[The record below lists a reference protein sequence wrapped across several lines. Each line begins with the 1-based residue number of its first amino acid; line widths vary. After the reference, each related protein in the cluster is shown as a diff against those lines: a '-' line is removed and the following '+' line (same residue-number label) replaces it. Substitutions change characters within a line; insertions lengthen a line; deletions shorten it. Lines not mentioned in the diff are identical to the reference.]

1 MRKGEVAFLYDY
13 CNAPKHN
20 NSAEYIKENDMLYES
35 RDQIPEQYKWHLE
48 DIIKDNDAWEEL
60 FFKCEERIGHFA
72 KYQDKLSD
80 EDTLFDC
87 LEFMTRMM
95 HDISYLY
102 GYAKMR
108 LDQDSRDA
116 TYQGMS
122 NRADMLYVKYVTA
135 TSFITPEISE
145 FSMDRLNEL
154 QRSKRFKDY
163 DVFFKE
169 IIRNKD
175 IILSKKEEKLLG
187 EVGLFSD
194 NAREVFSMFDNAD
207 VKFAPVKD
215 ENGNEVAMSHGVY
228 GMLLQSPDQRVRKDA
243 FDSMFT
249 AYKDHINT
257 IAANYAGNVKKDW
270 FYAKV
275 RGFKSSLDYSM
286 YNENVPSTCYNK
298 LLEAVGKGTKPL
310 HGYIALRKKVLGLD
324 TLNMYDLYTS
334 IVNEQEL
341 ALEYEDAV
349 KLVKEAL
356 KVTGKEYSDILASA
370 FESGWVDVYENKG
383 KRSGAYSWGVYG
395 VHPFVLLNYQKTIHD
410 VFTIAHEMGHAMHSY
425 FSNSSLPEQ
434 KADYVI
440 FVAEIAS
447 TVNEVLLLK
456 HLLKTATGEFRK
468 YLLSYYL
475 DMFRTTLFR
484 QTMFSEFETI
494 AHNMV
499 EQGEPITAT
508 ALSDAYYELNKK
520 YYGEAVE
527 HNDLIRYEWARIPH
541 FYTSY
546 YVYKYATGI
555 TTAVSIAN
563 KILEGG
569 EEYFAKYKKFLSAGG
584 SLAPLDII
592 RLADVDLESDAP
604 YELAMKEFSQTLDEL
619 EKSFELQ

>member
-1 MRKGEVAFLYDY
+1 MNENIKRKEAY
-13 CNAPKHN
+13 
-20 NSAEYIKENDMLYES
+20 MLYES
-35 RDQIPEQYKWHLE
+35 REQIPAEYKWKLE
-48 DIIKDNDAWEEL
+48 DIISGNDAWEEL
-60 FFKCEERIGHFA
+60 FFKCEERIGHFS
-72 KYQDKLSD
+72 KYHDKLQD
-80 EDTLFDC
+80 EDMLFDC
-87 LEFMTRMM
+87 LELMSRMM

-116 TYQGMS
+116 THQAMA
-122 NRADMLYVKYVTA
+122 NRADMLYVKYSTA
-135 TSFITPEISE
+135 VSFITPELGE
-145 FSMDRLNEL
+145 LPKERLEEL
-154 QRSKRFKDY
+154 QNSKRFADY
-163 DVFFKE
+163 EVFFKE
-169 IIRNKD
+169 IIRSKD

-228 GMLLQSPDQRVRKDA
+228 GMLLQSTDQRVRRDA
-243 FDSMFT
+243 FESMFT

-275 RGFKSSLDYSM
+275 RGFKSALDYSM
-286 YNENVPSTCYNK
+286 YNENVPSTCYKK

-310 HGYIALRKKVLGLD
+310 HDYIALRKKVLGVE

-334 IVNEQEL
+334 IVSEQEL

-349 KLVKEAL
+349 ELVKDAL
-356 KVTGKEYSDILASA
+356 KVTGKEYSDILANA
-370 FESGWVDVYENKG
+370 FKSGWIDVFENRG

-425 FSNSSLPEQ
+425 FSNHALCEQ

-468 YLLSYYL
+468 YFLSYYL

-484 QTMFSEFETI
+484 QTMFSEFEVI
-494 AHNMV
+494 AHGMV
-499 EQGEPITAT
+499 EKGEPITAT

-520 YYGEAVE
+520 YYGESVE

-563 KILEGG
+563 NILKGG

-584 SLAPLDII
+584 SMPPLDII

-604 YELAMKEFSQTLDEL
+604 YELAMKEFADTLAEL
-619 EKSFELQ
+619 EKSFNL

>member
-1 MRKGEVAFLYDY
+1 
-13 CNAPKHN
+13 
-20 NSAEYIKENDMLYES
+20 MLYES
-35 RDQIPEQYKWHLE
+35 RDQIPEQYKWHLQ
-48 DIIKDNDAWEEL
+48 DIIKDNNAWEEL

-72 KYQDKLSD
+72 KYQDKLSG

-341 ALEYEDAV
+341 ARREFLAQLTRGDLAGGVGAADTRGHAHEQHVLPRLQHRGQHIEI
-349 KLVKEAL
+349 AL
-356 KVTGKEYSDILASA
+356 RRDLRGRDLRPAAHLRIKGLRVEGIEVQTGLLISVRVEGEGNDRDMLLLQI
-370 FESGWVDVYENKG
+370 
-383 KRSGAYSWGVYG
+383 RSREIGRGIGYDS
-395 VHPFVLLNYQKTIHD
+395 KHD
-410 VFTIAHEMGHAMHSY
+410 V
-425 FSNSSLPEQ
+425 
-434 KADYVI
+434 
-440 FVAEIAS
+440 AS
-447 TVNEVLLLK
+447 
-456 HLLKTATGEFRK
+456 FC
-468 YLLSYYL
+468 
-475 DMFRTTLFR
+475 M
-484 QTMFSEFETI
+484 
-494 AHNMV
+494 
-499 EQGEPITAT
+499 
-508 ALSDAYYELNKK
+508 
-520 YYGEAVE
+520 
-527 HNDLIRYEWARIPH
+527 
-541 FYTSY
+541 
-546 YVYKYATGI
+546 
-555 TTAVSIAN
+555 
-563 KILEGG
+563 
-569 EEYFAKYKKFLSAGG
+569 
-584 SLAPLDII
+584 
-592 RLADVDLESDAP
+592 
-604 YELAMKEFSQTLDEL
+604 
-619 EKSFELQ
+619 

>member
-1 MRKGEVAFLYDY
+1 MNENIKRKEAY
-13 CNAPKHN
+13 
-20 NSAEYIKENDMLYES
+20 MLYES
-35 RDQIPEQYKWHLE
+35 REQIPAEYKWKLE
-48 DIIKDNDAWEEL
+48 DIISGNDAWEEL
-60 FFKCEERIGHFA
+60 FFKCEERIGHFS
-72 KYQDKLSD
+72 KYHDKLQD
-80 EDTLFDC
+80 EDMLFDC
-87 LEFMTRMM
+87 LELMSRMM

-116 TYQGMS
+116 THQAMA
-122 NRADMLYVKYVTA
+122 NRADMLYVKYSTA
-135 TSFITPEISE
+135 VSFITPELGE
-145 FSMDRLNEL
+145 LPKERLEEL
-154 QRSKRFKDY
+154 QNSKRFADY
-163 DVFFKE
+163 EVFFKE
-169 IIRNKD
+169 IIRSKD

-228 GMLLQSPDQRVRKDA
+228 GMLLQSTDQRVRRDA
-243 FDSMFT
+243 FESMFT

-275 RGFKSSLDYSM
+275 RGFKSALDYSM
-286 YNENVPSTCYNK
+286 YNENVPSTCYKK

-310 HGYIALRKKVLGLD
+310 HDYIALRKKVLGVE

-334 IVNEQEL
+334 IVSEQEL

-349 KLVKEAL
+349 ELVKDAL
-356 KVTGKEYSDILASA
+356 KVTGKEYSDILANA
-370 FESGWVDVYENKG
+370 FKSGWIDVFENRG

-425 FSNSSLPEQ
+425 FSNHALCEQ

-484 QTMFSEFETI
+484 QTMFSEFEVI
-494 AHNMV
+494 AHGMV
-499 EQGEPITAT
+499 EKGEPITAT

-520 YYGEAVE
+520 YYGESVE

-563 KILEGG
+563 NILKGG

-584 SLAPLDII
+584 SMPPLDII

-604 YELAMKEFSQTLDEL
+604 YELAMKEFADTLAEL
-619 EKSFELQ
+619 EKSFNL

>member
-1 MRKGEVAFLYDY
+1 MNENIKRKEAY
-13 CNAPKHN
+13 
-20 NSAEYIKENDMLYES
+20 MLYES
-35 RDQIPEQYKWHLE
+35 REQIPAEYKWKLE
-48 DIIKDNDAWEEL
+48 DIIAGNDAWEEL
-60 FFKCEERIGHFA
+60 FFKCEERIGHFS
-72 KYQDKLSD
+72 KYHDKLQD
-80 EDTLFDC
+80 EDMLFDC
-87 LEFMTRMM
+87 LELMSRMM

-116 TYQGMS
+116 THQAMA
-122 NRADMLYVKYVTA
+122 NRADMLYVKYSTA
-135 TSFITPEISE
+135 VSFITPELGE
-145 FSMDRLNEL
+145 LPKERLEEL
-154 QRSKRFKDY
+154 QNSKRFADY
-163 DVFFKE
+163 EVFFKE
-169 IIRNKD
+169 IIRSKD

-228 GMLLQSPDQRVRKDA
+228 GMLLQSTDQRVRRDA
-243 FDSMFT
+243 FESMFT

-275 RGFKSSLDYSM
+275 RGFKSALDYSM
-286 YNENVPSTCYNK
+286 YNENVPSTCYKK

-310 HGYIALRKKVLGLD
+310 HDYIALRKKVLGVE

-334 IVNEQEL
+334 IVSEQEL

-349 KLVKEAL
+349 ELVKDAL
-356 KVTGKEYSDILASA
+356 KVTGKEYSDILANA
-370 FESGWVDVYENKG
+370 FKSGWIDVFENRG

-425 FSNSSLPEQ
+425 FSNHALCEQ

-484 QTMFSEFETI
+484 QTMFSEFEVI
-494 AHNMV
+494 AHGMV
-499 EQGEPITAT
+499 EKGEPITAT

-520 YYGEAVE
+520 YYGESVE

-563 KILEGG
+563 NILKGG

-584 SLAPLDII
+584 SMPPLDII

-604 YELAMKEFSQTLDEL
+604 YELAMKEFADTLAEL
-619 EKSFELQ
+619 EKSFNL